1 MLRIFKILFYITIF
15 SNFAIFNSYGAEK
28 KANHTKNII
37 PNYIEIYHKSAL
49 KTKQIINKITKN
61 SNRLYHFELNFLN
74 KYLEY
79 DKNHSITNKN
89 GTDNIDGNDINPQI
103 AHGLGVGIVTD
114 INPSLDVFIRGN
126 YYFLANSEQ
135 IDRVDDRNPIQHN
148 IDYKIFTVKS
158 DSNISFIELIL
169 GIKNKFKLTSKHH
182 IYLGAALSYE
192 YYKITYH
199 YLTDQIKQY
208 EKNTEIK
215 TLGYNGLFGY
225 NFTLDPFNRYNIYIE
240 ANYKFLPH
248 QSMIKNS
255 ANLMLGFSYKFKMG
269 NF

>member
-37 PNYIEIYHKSAL
+37 PNYIEIYQKSAL

-61 SNRLYHFELNFLN
+61 GNRLYHLEANMLN

-79 DKNHSITNKN
+79 GKNHSITDRN
-89 GTDNIDGNDINPQI
+89 GTHKINGNDINPQI
-103 AHGLGVGIVTD
+103 AHGLGIGITTD
-114 INPSLDVFIRGN
+114 ITPSLDVFIREN
-126 YYFLANSEQ
+126 YYFLANSQQ
-135 IDRVDDRNPIQHN
+135 IERTDDSEVIDHN
-148 IDYKIFTVKS
+148 IDYQTFTVKS

-169 GIKNKFKLTSKHH
+169 GIKNKFKLNSKHH
-182 IYLGAALSYE
+182 IYLGAALSAE

-199 YLTDQIKQY
+199 YLTDNIKQHH
-208 EKNTEIK
+208 KNTIIK
-215 TLGYNGLFGY
+215 TLGYNSLFGY

-255 ANLMLGFSYKFKMG
+255 ANLMLGFSYKFKIK
-269 NF
+269 